1 MGKTFPALTAGVG
14 FPIRKKN
21 ASSLPFLMD
30 SLYDFTFSRLEE
42 ALQDAGLKA
51 LHAKEIYRS
60 LYKKSGNL
68 VPAVQDW
75 VNQRQPV
82 ETTVVRDLAS
92 SDDYTRKFLLRFAD
106 GQEIETV
113 LMGYRGRYTACISS
127 QVGCAMGCVFC
138 ATGKM
143 GFTRHLSAGEMVA
156 QVRFLNTHLASE
168 GKEPLR
174 NVVMMGMGEPLH
186 NFKELMTALE
196 IISEPRGICI
206 APSRISIST
215 VGHIPGIQKLAE
227 AGKGYE
233 LSVSLHGA
241 SDDERDVLIPV
252 NKRWPIADLL
262 DACRAYSEKTE
273 RKVLIA
279 WTLIAGANDSDDHA
293 TRLAELLKGRQVHV
307 NLIPLNPTEGFDG
320 QPPSEERVL
329 EFQRI
334 IKATAGIPVTVR
346 QRRGID
352 VGAGCGQ
359 LAG

>member
-1 MGKTFPALTAGVG
+1 
-14 FPIRKKN
+14 
-21 ASSLPFLMD
+21 MD
-30 SLYDFTFSRLEE
+30 SLYDLTFTHLEDTLRDE
-42 ALQDAGLKA
+42 GVKPV
-51 LHAKEIYRS
+51 HAQKLYRY
-60 LYKKSGNL
+60 LYKDSVTLDDLTPG
-68 VPAVQDW
+68 VRDW
-75 VNQRQPV
+75 LSKR
-82 ETTVVRDLAS
+82 TTTKATVVRDIAS
-92 SDDYTRKFLLRFAD
+92 SDGYTRKFVLRFDD

-127 QVGCAMGCVFC
+127 QAGCAMGCVFC

-143 GFTRHLSAGEMVA
+143 GFKRHLSAGEMVA

-186 NFKELMTALE
+186 NYKELMTALE
-196 IISEPRGICI
+196 IISDPRGICI

-215 VGHIPGIQKLAE
+215 VGHIPGIKKLAE
-227 AGKGYE
+227 AGKAYE

-241 SDDERDVLIPV
+241 SDVERDALIPV
-252 NKRWPIADLL
+252 NKRWPIANLL
-262 DACRAYSEKTE
+262 ETCRIYSEKTE

-279 WTLIAGANDSDDHA
+279 WTLIEGANDSDDHA
-293 TRLAELLKGRQVHV
+293 TRLAQLLKGRQVHV

-329 EFQRI
+329 AFQRI
-334 IKATAGIPVTVR
+334 IKETAKIPVTIR

>member
-1 MGKTFPALTAGVG
+1 MLQADRMIT
-14 FPIRKKN
+14 
-21 ASSLPFLMD
+21 
-30 SLYDFTFSRLEE
+30 LYDYTFTHLEE
-42 ALQDAGLKA
+42 SLRDEGVKAVHAQD
-51 LHAKEIYRS
+51 IYRH
-60 LYKKSGNL
+60 LYKDSIPLKELTQGS
-68 VPAVQDW
+68 QDW
-75 VNQRQPV
+75 INKRAAP
-82 ETTVVRDLAS
+82 EATVVKDIAS
-92 SDDYTRKFLLRFAD
+92 SDGYTRKFLFRFDD

-113 LMGYRGRYTACISS
+113 LMEYRGRYTACISS

-143 GFTRHLSAGEMVA
+143 GFKRHLSAGEMVA
-156 QVRFLNTHLASE
+156 QVKFLNTHLASE

-174 NVVMMGMGEPLH
+174 NIVMMGMGEPLH
-186 NFKELMTALE
+186 NFKELIIALE
-196 IISEPRGICI
+196 IISDPRGICI

-215 VGHIPGIQKLAE
+215 VGHIPAIKKLAE
-227 AGKGYE
+227 IGKAYE

-241 SDDERDVLIPV
+241 SDEERDALIPV

-262 DACRAYSEKTE
+262 ETCQVYSEKTE

-279 WTLIAGANDSDDHA
+279 WTLIEGANDSDDHA
-293 TRLAELLKGRQVHV
+293 TRLARLLKGRQVHV

-320 QPPSEERVL
+320 RPPSEERIL

-334 IKATAGIPVTVR
+334 LQEVADLPVTVR

>member
-1 MGKTFPALTAGVG
+1 
-14 FPIRKKN
+14 
-21 ASSLPFLMD
+21 MD
-30 SLYDFTFSRLEE
+30 SLYDFTFSRLEDS
-42 ALQDAGLKA
+42 LRDAGIKA
-51 LHAKEIYRS
+51 LHAKEVYRAIY
-60 LYKKSGNL
+60 KVSGIL
-68 VPAVQDW
+68 VPAVQAW
-75 VNQRQPV
+75 VDQRQPV
-82 ETTVVRDLAS
+82 ETTVVRDIAS
-92 SDDYTRKFLLRFAD
+92 SDGETRKFLLRFAD

-113 LMGYRGRYTACISS
+113 LMGYRGRSTACISS

-143 GFTRHLSAGEMVA
+143 GFTRHLSAGEMVT
-156 QVRFLNTHLASE
+156 QIKFLNTHLASE

-186 NFKELMTALE
+186 NFKELMTGLE
-196 IISEPRGICI
+196 IISDPRGIGI

-227 AGKGYE
+227 AGKGYQ

-241 SDDERDVLIPV
+241 SDDERGALIPV

-262 DACRAYSEKTE
+262 EACRAYSEKTE

-279 WTLIAGANDSDDHA
+279 WTLIEGANDSDDHA

-320 QPPSEERVL
+320 HPPSAERVL
-329 EFQRI
+329 EFQRV
-334 IKATAGIPVTVR
+334 IKETAEIPVTVR
-346 QRRGID
+346 QRRGTE

>member
-1 MGKTFPALTAGVG
+1 
-14 FPIRKKN
+14 
-21 ASSLPFLMD
+21 MD
-30 SLYDFTFSRLEE
+30 SLYDFTFSRLEDS
-42 ALQDAGLKA
+42 LRDAGIKA
-51 LHAKEIYRS
+51 LHAKEVYRAIY
-60 LYKKSGNL
+60 KVSGIL
-68 VPAVQDW
+68 VPAVQAW
-75 VNQRQPV
+75 VDQRQPV
-82 ETTVVRDLAS
+82 EITVVRDIAS
-92 SDDYTRKFLLRFAD
+92 SDGETRKFLLRFAD

-113 LMGYRGRYTACISS
+113 LMGYRGRSTACISS

-156 QVRFLNTHLASE
+156 QIKFLNTHLASE

-186 NFKELMTALE
+186 NFKELMTGLE
-196 IISEPRGICI
+196 IISDPRGIGI

-227 AGKGYE
+227 AGKGYQ

-241 SDDERDVLIPV
+241 SDDERGALIPV

-262 DACRAYSEKTE
+262 EACRAYSEKTE

-279 WTLIAGANDSDDHA
+279 WTLIEGANDSDDHA
-293 TRLAELLKGRQVHV
+293 TRLAELLKGREVHV

-320 QPPSEERVL
+320 HPPSEERVL
-329 EFQRI
+329 EFQRV
-334 IKATAGIPVTVR
+334 IKETAEIPVTVR

>member
-1 MGKTFPALTAGVG
+1 
-14 FPIRKKN
+14 
-21 ASSLPFLMD
+21 MD
-30 SLYDFTFSRLEE
+30 SLYDFPFSDLEDSLRSE
-42 ALQDAGLKA
+42 GIKA
-51 LHAKEIYRS
+51 VHAQEIYRS
-60 LYKKSGNL
+60 LYKKGGKL
-68 VPAVQDW
+68 APGA
-75 VNQRQPV
+75 QRWIAARKPPEMTIV
-82 ETTVVRDLAS
+82 KDLAS
-92 SDDYTRKFLLRFAD
+92 SDGYTRKFLLRFAD
-106 GQEIETV
+106 GKEIETV

-143 GFTRHLSAGEMVA
+143 GFTRHLTAGEMVA
-156 QVRFLNTHLASE
+156 QIQFLNNHLATE

-186 NFKELMTALE
+186 NFKELMKGLAV
-196 IISEPRGICI
+196 ISDPRGIGI

-241 SDDERDVLIPV
+241 SNQERSALIPI
-252 NKRWPIADLL
+252 NKRWPIEDLL

-279 WTLIAGANDSDDHA
+279 WTLIEGANDSDDHA